1 MGVSGFVPREV
12 ARGPRTRKVCV
23 GIKFEEEN
31 FPSLIQTGE
40 SASSNLAHPTCRL
53 SPRIFFGPRRRA
65 FGPDRAARRRPA
77 WMQVAPQRCWLQGQ
91 SAADETARCLSL
103 SLPRSRKG

>member
-40 SASSNLAHPTCRL
+40 SASSNLTHPTY
-53 SPRIFFGPRRRA
+53 
-65 FGPDRAARRRPA
+65 RP
-77 WMQVAPQRCWLQGQ
+77 P
-91 SAADETARCLSL
+91 LSL
-103 SLPRSRKG
+103 KKVARPKLLGACPFHLREVGRSDLV